1 MMGGHE
7 KDAHLEKKK
16 KKTIKTTQYVRGKP
30 QKRDKTPRFEQEHNI
45 LTRLSFYYVS
55 ERD

>member
-30 QKRDKTPRFEQEHNI
+30 QRRDKTPRFEQEHNI